1 MCWVCWSLQQWKV
14 SSAQWPVWVNVK
26 VYTQSPT
33 FLHSL
38 NSAKLSVS
46 VTLMAQVSIDFR
58 HVAYSRVSGYSPS
71 RICHLKLLNVTS
83 LHIIIIIVIICRK
96 NTIHQLSYCQHIHA
110 CRDIDPSASS
120 FEQIYG
126 VSLLPQLSYIFKQE
140 QSGSSNL
147 KAAPCKENIVLT
159 MAEATLS
166 RYCNRASFK
175 SSKPQSSHLS
185 KSLQTLKNRI
195 VSQQSSDVSTT
206 SPLLDA
212 TYRSKYATTK
222 VATKCVIIASSDDK
236 TRFTPRSY

>member
-1 MCWVCWSLQQWKV
+1 
-14 SSAQWPVWVNVK
+14 
-26 VYTQSPT
+26 
-33 FLHSL
+33 
-38 NSAKLSVS
+38 
-46 VTLMAQVSIDFR
+46 MAQVSIDFR
-58 HVAYSRVSGYSPS
+58 HVAYSRVSGYSLS
-71 RICHLKLLNVTS
+71 RICHLKLLNVTQLIHHCTS
-83 LHIIIIIVIICRK
+83 SSSSSSSVEK

-195 VSQQSSDVSTT
+195 VSQQSGDVSTT
-206 SPLLDA
+206 SLLDA
-212 TYRSKYATTK
+212 IHRSKYATTK